1 MAPDSS
7 RGELREG
14 ICSFSPN
21 EEQIAVPSPGSGLM
35 VPSQRARRVTG
46 EEQTGRAEPPGAHS
60 AGTGAGTGK
69 PQCQP
74 SLRDEN
80 RISPA
85 PNHCNSFPP
94 ASSPSS
100 QLTPPWLDGFG
111 SGHRGCGRAVEK
123 RLLQADSSFREFG
136 SHTARPLHCSKALQ
150 CLTDFPGSKS
160 QSLVIPY

>member
-35 VPSQRARRVTG
+35 VPSQQAPRVTG
-46 EEQTGRAEPPGAHS
+46 EEQTERAEPPGAHS
-60 AGTGAGTGK
+60 AGTGAGTGR

-85 PNHCNSFPP
+85 PNHSIHSLPP
-94 ASSPSS
+94 SLPLLS
-100 QLTPPWLDGFG
+100 LH
-111 SGHRGCGRAVEK
+111 HRGWMDLVPGTEAVEK
-123 RLLQADSSFREFG
+123 RLLQADSSFHEFG
-136 SHTARPLHCSKALQ
+136 SHSARPLHCSKALQ